1 MYKIT
6 IQNGA
11 MCDAVRWAAKRQSNG
26 ACRETIMKSPGILLI
41 NQPVAVSNGE
51 AVFLVAPDGDTVVIT
66 TDHEDVAVTWISKV
80 YNEWSFFT
88 K

>member
-11 MCDAVRWAAKRQSNG
+11 MCDAVRWAARRSNG
-26 ACRETIMKSPGILLI
+26 LCRETVMKSPGMLLI
-41 NQPVAVSNGE
+41 NQPVAVANGE
-51 AVFLVAPDGDTVVIT
+51 AVFLVTPDGDNVVIT
-66 TDHEDVAVTWISKV
+66 TDHEDAAVTWISKM